1 MGRKS
6 SHWIRSMVSIF
17 LFGIIL
23 FIAIYFFNPALS
35 IKFFGI
41 GYKME
46 SQESTVL
53 EDFLVEKFNLNKE
66 NVKKYLDTEE
76 GKKTAIA
83 IIDKAK
89 KGAATLNDII
99 DEMHLVDKIKNQD
112 IKTTNQETKE
122 TESTL

>member
-1 MGRKS
+1 
-6 SHWIRSMVSIF
+6 MVSIF